1 MSAIEKKLKISQDLS
16 LFCKI
21 LQISFITKSLDQA
34 LYAKTVEIMWEH
46 DAEFKSKIVLQLETS
61 FHITLLLYNGL
72 LSIIGKLFPDACLR
86 NTIMMEITNPGQSIL
101 INSGKIVSYS
111 LVWVSEMDYEHE
123 EHVVYVEKVHNI

>member
-111 LVWVSEMDYEHE
+111 LVWVSEMDYEHK

>member
-72 LSIIGKLFPDACLR
+72 LSIIGKLFPDAYLR

-123 EHVVYVEKVHNI
+123 EHVV

>member
-1 MSAIEKKLKISQDLS
+1 MSAIEKKLKISQNLS

-101 INSGKIVSYS
+101 INSGKIVLYA
-111 LVWVSEMDYEHE
+111 LVWVSEMDYEHK

>member
-34 LYAKTVEIMWEH
+34 LYVKTVEIMWEH